1 MMADAIILGFIID
14 TFHSNSNFVMLT
26 ILENLEYSIFNFE
39 CIFFRSSW
47 RFQLVEFNIGV
58 VIQISS
64 ILSYL
69 FLQSAKL
76 TLKTLSYY
84 LANNFHNPL

>member
-14 TFHSNSNFVMLT
+14 TFHVMHFVMLT

-39 CIFFRSSW
+39 CKFFRSSW

-64 ILSYL
+64 ILSFCFYS
-69 FLQSAKL
+69 QQ
-76 TLKTLSYY
+76 
-84 LANNFHNPL
+84 N